1 MDVDLIERTLEIAGE
16 RGEDLTSRVYLRLFA
31 AHPEMEALFIRDT
44 NGSVRGEMLARVF
57 EMILDFIDGRA
68 YAAQMIQCEVV
79 THEGYGVPPAV
90 FGIFFSTVADV
101 LKESLGADWTAD
113 MDTAWQDLLGEMVW
127 FSTHPDQTIE
137 ARVG

>member
-1 MDVDLIERTLEIAGE
+1 MGVDLIERTLEIVGE

-57 EMILDFIDGRA
+57 EMILDFIDRRA

-79 THEGYGVPPAV
+79 THQGYGVPPEV
-90 FGIFFSTVADV
+90 FGIFFSTVADA
-101 LKESLGADWTAD
+101 LKESLGAGWTAD
-113 MDTAWQDLLGEMVW
+113 VDTAWRDLLGEMVW
-127 FSTHPDQTIE
+127 FSTHPDQTIG